1 MNGFVLTACQR
12 KGGVGRS
19 TLLYNLAGA
28 LAKRGL
34 RTLLVDLDPQA
45 SVTQICLGPEIVDT
59 LPAHRSI
66 VSLIDDALFGTVEAI
81 TQPAGIPG
89 VDLIPGSNALARF
102 NHPEPEKT
110 GALQFSLQECSPMS
124 GASTTRSCATLRQAW
139 RRCRGCRRWRRMLP

>member
-45 SVTQICLGPEIVDT
+45 SITQICLGPEIVDT
-59 LPAHRSI
+59 LPVHRSI
-66 VSLIDDALFGTVEAI
+66 VSLLDDALFGTV
-81 TQPAGIPG
+81 QVDHPAGRDPRRGSRPRIERAVPVQSPRAREDRATPG
-89 VDLIPGSNALARF
+89 LRSETRW
-102 NHPEPEKT
+102 
-110 GALQFSLQECSPMS
+110 PMS
-124 GASTTRSCATLRQAW
+124 EATTTRSSATPRRAW
-139 RRCRGCRRWRRMLP
+139 RRCRGSRP